1 MSSVKGT
8 PANWKQ
14 FLYDVLAMVE
24 QLGMPTYFLTLSCAD
39 LIWEKL
45 PYIIN
50 ILNNVVLKDEE
61 LKILSYY
68 ERCDLLNK
76 TKYLKILRRANSLI
90 ANDNIRRVIL
100 EIKTIDVKSSKY
112 EYFVLFTEKTFK
124 VKKKFI

>member
-14 FLYDVLAMVE
+14 LLYDVLAMVE
-24 QLGMPTYFLTLSCAD
+24 ELGMPTHFLALSCAD
-39 LIWEKL
+39 LSWEKL

-61 LKILSYY
+61 LKILSYH

-76 TKYLKILRRANSLI
+76 NQIFK
-90 ANDNIRRVIL
+90 NITSR
-100 EIKTIDVKSSKY
+100 
-112 EYFVLFTEKTFK
+112 
-124 VKKKFI
+124 